1 MHGLVLTLLV
11 SATPAQASASA
22 TCADEPASCD
32 AAGLTQAAGDDDDD
46 GGDLVELP
54 RRYATPAVIDCRLPA
69 VPAVMQTL
77 VGECDGTPR
86 DTYYRASRDP
96 ESEQSGRTLVAAPQ
110 DRDPRHGPPACHGVP
125 PEGVDLPLS
134 PAQPLALF
142 ALPDLVLAAA
152 DAQPPAQAF
161 LLPSRTTDPPE
172 RPPRA

>member
-1 MHGLVLTLLV
+1 MHGLVLSLLV
-11 SATPAQASASA
+11 SAMPARASASV
-22 TCADEPASCD
+22 TCPDEPATCD
-32 AAGLTQAAGDDDDD
+32 GAALRAAADD
-46 GGDLVELP
+46 GDAVELP
-54 RRYATPAVIDCRLPA
+54 RRYATPAVVDCRLPA

-96 ESEQSGRTLVAAPQ
+96 ESEQGGRTLVSAPQ
-110 DRDPRHGPPACHGVP
+110 NRDPRLSLSACHGVP

-142 ALPDLVLAAA
+142 ALPDLVLAAGEA
-152 DAQPPAQAF
+152 RPPAHTF

-172 RPPRA
+172 RPPRT